1 MEINAHKIL
10 STHRISVKTN
20 RRKNGT
26 VDQLF
31 QKRILRMAVVLLLIS
46 IPYYYVFL
54 RSEGISILN
63 FLTYIYGHSATTA
76 LW

>member
-26 VDQLF
+26 VDQYYSIQFTYQNYLPTVLNRQVLF
-31 QKRILRMAVVLLLIS
+31 RPIRA
-46 IPYYYVFL
+46 
-54 RSEGISILN
+54 G
-63 FLTYIYGHSATTA
+63 
-76 LW
+76 